1 MANSS
6 SPEKWQLKWCVT
18 CCLSFDMLQNL
29 PFASKVDKDCIEY
42 ATMDDDMV
50 DINLSAEIKEELPDD
65 GDFNVTDVNSHLSD
79 VETEEDDDDDVVIVD
94 AEKTMQYL
102 SGSRLILYGSISVIS
117 IVSLLCL

>member
-1 MANSS
+1 
-6 SPEKWQLKWCVT
+6 
-18 CCLSFDMLQNL
+18 MLQNL